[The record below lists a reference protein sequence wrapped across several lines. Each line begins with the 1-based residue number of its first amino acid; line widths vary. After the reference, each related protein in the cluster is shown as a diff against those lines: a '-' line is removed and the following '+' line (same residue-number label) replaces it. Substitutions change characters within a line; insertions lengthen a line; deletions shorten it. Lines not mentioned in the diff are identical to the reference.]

1 MSKKDLSVFSIAATY
16 IGTVVGAGFASGQE
30 VLQFFG
36 YHGVKGFI
44 GLLIA
49 AIIFVV
55 YGYIILLLG
64 NMLNAT
70 SHYEVIM
77 KAGVP
82 VFGKII
88 DYVIIF
94 FLFGAFTAMLAGTGA
109 IFKEQFGLPT
119 ALGSVLMAVISVMT
133 VLTGIAGV
141 ISAISF
147 VVPILLIG
155 VFVVS
160 LLAIIYTPE
169 IAAIGRISMPI
180 NAAVKNFFVS
190 GIIYASYN
198 LLMSVAILAPLG
210 NQTSTKSKLKW
221 GAIFGGIG
229 LGFGATMILFAILT
243 NMPQV
248 SQYQIPMLYIAGRF
262 SNTLKLVYSF
272 ILIAEIYTTAVGN
285 LYGFAAR
292 LTVTKNLKYKI
303 YTIIA
308 GGVALVLSRFGFSK
322 LVHYMYPLAGYAGII
337 MLFGLTYGLS
347 KRNNT
352 T

>member
-1 MSKKDLSVFSIAATY
+1 MSKKELSVFSIAATY

-36 YHGVKGFI
+36 FHGIRGFI
-44 GLLIA
+44 GLFVA
-49 AIIFVV
+49 AFIFIL
-55 YGYIILLLG
+55 YGYFILLLG
-64 NMLNAT
+64 NRLNAV

-77 KAGVP
+77 KAGGP

-119 ALGSVLMAVISVMT
+119 QIGSVMMAVISVMT

-160 LLAIIYTPE
+160 VLAIFYMPD
-169 IAAIGRISMPI
+169 IAVIGRISMPFD
-180 NAAVKNFFVS
+180 AAVKNFFMS

-210 NQTSTKSKLKW
+210 NETSKKSKLKM
-221 GAIFGGIG
+221 GALFGGIG
-229 LGFGATMILFAILT
+229 LWLGATMILIAILT
-243 NMPQV
+243 NMPKAA
-248 SQYQIPMLYIAGRF
+248 QYQIPMLYIAGKY
-262 SNTLKLVYSF
+262 SETLKLIYSF

-285 LYGFAAR
+285 LYGFVAR
-292 LTVTKNLKYKI
+292 LTDTKSIKYKI
-303 YTIIA
+303 YTIVTGGIA
-308 GGVALVLSRFGFSK
+308 LILSNFGFSK
-322 LVHYMYPLAGYAGII
+322 LVHYMYPVAGYAGIV
-337 MLFGLTYGLS
+337 MLIGLTYGVI
-347 KRNNT
+347 KKKT
-352 T
+352 I